1 MVIFFLILRATYFP
15 IFLAT
20 KIWRIL
26 PPEYHQLYWKNK
38 FLEIYN
44 IKGETKIR
52 EIDPPK
58 FTKFGGTISE
68 KYQGNSGEYVI
79 RWFHGKNCSN
89 AYRGPRHCI
98 SNILIRRHYKNSCYV
113 FIYLHI
119 HCTVLNLL
127 FASFFIFQN
136 IHFLDVAE
144 NIFLWIFEK
153 IAFHVKY
160 LIILKDKSNRSA
172 GWVAFTLNTLYTK
185 FAFTRIPLVLNRFHT
200 QTSIRYRCK
209 IAHFAWRV
217 KRNWSFH
224 PFNSWIVGAEHV
236 NCFQVWMCPCT
247 AGAGSSFVW
256 SEL

>member
-89 AYRGPRHCI
+89 VYRGPQHFI
-98 SNILIRRHYKNSCYV
+98 SNMLRRRHYKNSCYV
-113 FIYLHI
+113 FIYLGF
-119 HCTVLNLL
+119 TVWFRIYPN
-127 FASFFIFQN
+127 F
-136 IHFLDVAE
+136 IHFP
-144 NIFLWIFEK
+144 
-153 IAFHVKY
+153 
-160 LIILKDKSNRSA
+160 ILYILL
-172 GWVAFTLNTLYTK
+172 T
-185 FAFTRIPLVLNRFHT
+185 
-200 QTSIRYRCK
+200 
-209 IAHFAWRV
+209 FAWKVPLGDV
-217 KRNWSFH
+217 KLFTMLRCWNLVCMLKVKIYDFQTLRIHSDFLCFYVNQFFCLSF
-224 PFNSWIVGAEHV
+224 
-236 NCFQVWMCPCT
+236 
-247 AGAGSSFVW
+247 
-256 SEL
+256 